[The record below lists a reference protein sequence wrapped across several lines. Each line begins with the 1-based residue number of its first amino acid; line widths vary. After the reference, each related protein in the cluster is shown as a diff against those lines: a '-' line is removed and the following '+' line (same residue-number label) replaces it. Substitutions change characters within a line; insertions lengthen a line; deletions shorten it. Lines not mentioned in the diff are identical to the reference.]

1 MDDPILPRPPSAP
14 DAGFDRTATMAPPPR
29 GPATVPAGNGTAW
42 WSEGWRLFAK
52 APWVWIAI
60 TVLFCIIMIML
71 GFVPM
76 LGTLATT
83 LLAPVLTGGV
93 LSGFRAVD
101 RGDELT
107 INHLFASFSD
117 RLAPLLIV
125 GLLYLAGSVV
135 ILVVVCAILIAAIG
149 ISGIGALVSGD
160 PMQAGFAL
168 LASFGV
174 GAMVALLLGLLLGI
188 PLTMAYWFAPAL
200 VVFRNA
206 EPWAAM
212 KASFDACLVNMM
224 PMLIYSLLG
233 LVFAVVA
240 SIPFGLGWLVLLPVF
255 AGSVYASYKDIFGD
269 TGGAP
274 A

>member
-1 MDDPILPRPPSAP
+1 MDNPILPRPPSSPA
-14 DAGFDRTATMAPPPR
+14 AGFERNAAAAPPAR
-29 GPATVPAGNGTAW
+29 GPATVATGNGTAW
-42 WSEGWRLFAK
+42 WWEGWRLFTAS
-52 APWVWIAI
+52 PWVWIAI

-71 GFVPM
+71 AFVPM

-83 LLAPVLTGGV
+83 VLAPVLTGGV

-117 RLAPLLIV
+117 RLAPLIVV
-125 GLLYLAGSVV
+125 GLLYLAGSFV
-135 ILVVVCAILIAAIG
+135 IMVAVLAVLVAAIG
-149 ISGIGALVSGD
+149 MSGIGAFLSGD
-160 PMQAGFAL
+160 PLQAGFAL
-168 LASFGV
+168 LATFGI
-174 GAMVALLLGLLLGI
+174 GAMFALLLGLLLGI
-188 PLTMAYWFAPAL
+188 PLMMAYWFAPAL

-212 KASFDACLVNMM
+212 KASFDACLANVM

-233 LVFAVVA
+233 LAFAIVA

-255 AGSVYASYKDIFGD
+255 AGSVYASYKDIFG
-269 TGGAP
+269 A